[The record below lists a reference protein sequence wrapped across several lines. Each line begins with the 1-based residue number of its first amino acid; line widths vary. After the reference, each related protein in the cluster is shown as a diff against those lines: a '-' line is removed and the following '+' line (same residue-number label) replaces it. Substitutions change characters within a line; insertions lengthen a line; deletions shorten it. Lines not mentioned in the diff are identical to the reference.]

1 MTMTVPSTYRR
12 QFSHERQRPNS
23 TLNLFNLYN
32 RSVFRV
38 LAGFVSPVHLSFS
51 FSPKSFFEERKSF
64 PICDSRRG
72 LNSADQSTRDVFND
86 VT

>member
-1 MTMTVPSTYRR
+1 MTMTVPTTYRR

-23 TLNLFNLYN
+23 TLNLFNLYK

-38 LAGFVSPVHLSFS
+38 LAGFVSPVHLSSLQNPFWG
-51 FSPKSFFEERKSF
+51 EEKKVF
-64 PICDSRRG
+64 PFRDSRRG

-86 VT
+86 VS